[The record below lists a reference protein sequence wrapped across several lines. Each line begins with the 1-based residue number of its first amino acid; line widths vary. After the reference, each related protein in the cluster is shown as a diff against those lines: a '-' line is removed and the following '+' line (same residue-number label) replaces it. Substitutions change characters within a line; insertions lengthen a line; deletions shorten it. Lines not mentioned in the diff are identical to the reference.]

1 MVRLLTARKSIASW
15 LKSNLNIYK
24 SLIYQ
29 MCSQVQYIHRLNAI
43 YKTTLLSLT
52 MFRRENAPRT
62 KPSDAYL

>member
-1 MVRLLTARKSIASW
+1 
-15 LKSNLNIYK
+15 
-24 SLIYQ
+24 